1 MTGGSPSVRQC
12 RTCKSE
18 RLHLVLSLGDQ
29 PHCNHFLTKEELSL
43 PEARYPLDCYL
54 CSDCGLVQLG
64 YVVPPEVMFRQYLYM
79 SGTTKT
85 LTQHFHQLAGQLV
98 NQFALSPGSLVV
110 DVGSNDGTFLK
121 GFKVRGMRVLG
132 VDPAVNI
139 AEMANDAGIE
149 TLCDFFGRESAARI
163 LSEKG
168 KARMVTA
175 AGVFYHIPDLDDVV
189 RGVRDLLADDGVFV
203 VQANYLADMLQKNT
217 FDNIYHEHLCY
228 YSLKPLTVLF
238 HRFDM
243 EVFDV
248 EQHPIHGGSII
259 VYVRK
264 GMTSTPKA
272 RVDAMLAAE
281 EDQRVY
287 SLDTYA
293 AFADRV
299 EQIRDRLVTMLRE
312 LKAQEKRLAAY
323 GAPAKGNTLLNFC
336 KIGPDILEYAIEKN
350 ALKVGR
356 YTPGMRIPVVSEEHA
371 RRSPADY
378 LLVLPWNFLE
388 EFIEKEQEFRANGGK
403 FIVPVPIPYVI

>member
-1 MTGGSPSVRQC
+1 M
-12 RTCKSE
+12 
-18 RLHLVLSLGDQ
+18 
-29 PHCNHFLTKEELSL
+29 

-85 LTQHFHQLAGQLV
+85 LSQHFYQLAGQLV
-98 NQFALSPGSLVV
+98 TQFALSPGSLVV

-121 GFKVRGMRVLG
+121 GFKARGMRVLG

-139 AEMANDAGIE
+139 TKIANDAGIE
-149 TLCDFFGRESAARI
+149 TLCDFFGREAAARV

-168 KARMVTA
+168 KAQMVTA

-203 VQANYLADMLQKNT
+203 VQANYLVDMLEKNT

-238 HRFDM
+238 RRFNM

-248 EQHPIHGGSII
+248 ERHPIHGGSII

-264 GMTSTPKA
+264 GVTSTPKK
-272 RVDAMLAAE
+272 RVDAMLAVE
-281 EDQRVY
+281 EDQGVY
-287 SLDTYA
+287 SPDTYA
-293 AFADRV
+293 AFAEKV
-299 EQIRDRLVTMLRE
+299 EQIRDRLVTMLRD
-312 LKAQEKRLAAY
+312 LKARRKRIAAY

-336 KIGPDILEYAIEKN
+336 RIGPDVLDYAIEKN
-350 ALKVGR
+350 SLKVGR
-356 YTPGMRIPVVSEEHA
+356 YTPGMHIPVVSEEHA
-371 RRSPADY
+371 RRDPADY
-378 LLVLPWNFLE
+378 HLVLPWNFLE
-388 EFIEKEQEFRANGGK
+388 EFLEKEEGFRANGGK
-403 FIVPVPIPYVI
+403 FIVPVPMPYII

>member
-1 MTGGSPSVRQC
+1 MRQC
-12 RTCKSE
+12 RTCKSP
-18 RLHLVLSLGDQ
+18 RLQEVLSLGDQ
-29 PHCNHFLTKEELSL
+29 PHCNHFLTQEELNV

-54 CSDCGLVQLG
+54 CRDCGLVQLG

-85 LTQHFHQLAGQLV
+85 LSQHFFQLAGQLV
-98 NQFALSPGSLVV
+98 TQFALSPGSLVV

-121 GFKVRGMRVLG
+121 GFKARGMQVLG

-139 AEMANDAGIE
+139 AKMANDRGIE
-149 TLCDFFGRESAARI
+149 TLCEFFGREAAARI

-189 RGVRDLLADDGVFV
+189 QGVRDVLADDGVFV
-203 VQANYLADMLQKNT
+203 VQANYLVDMLHKNT

-238 HRFDM
+238 RRFDM
-243 EVFDV
+243 QVFDV
-248 EQHPIHGGSII
+248 ERHPIHGGSII

-264 GMTSTPKA
+264 GVTPAPKK
-272 RVDAMLAAE
+272 RVDDMLMAE
-281 EDQRVY
+281 EDQGVY
-287 SLDTYA
+287 ALGTYT
-293 AFADRV
+293 AFAEKV
-299 EQIRDRLVTMLRE
+299 EQIRDRLVTMLRG
-312 LKAQEKRLAAY
+312 LKIQGKRIAAY

-336 KIGPDILEYAIEKN
+336 KIGPDLLEYAIEKN
-350 ALKVGR
+350 DLKVGR
-356 YTPGMRIPVVSEEHA
+356 YTPGMHIPVVSEEQA
-371 RRSPADY
+371 RRAPAEY

-388 EFIEKEQEFRANGGK
+388 EFLEKERAFRTHGGK
-403 FIVPVPIPYVI
+403 FIVPVPMPYVI